1 MRPIEPAT
9 RLFHRMVDPPVRTNG
24 LRRSDS
30 IDFCVRDI
38 LTVGFEGD
46 GAFTR
51 LATRLGWR
59 DSLPMKPGWLLAAAK
74 TTGELAYRE
83 WAEGV
88 APTQACWWAWVAA
101 SSDWAEVCTA
111 VATHGVTPTALCAMR
126 LELLE
131 ACRISLS
138 DAPQARVVSSWMSA
152 HLGWPCVTPG
162 VAAVMDGGACPD
174 CTRAL
179 MCIDPRSRFS
189 AGHPIG
195 PVQHLLRKA
204 FPRRCQIREL
214 LRFVSAYWCKYTEV
228 EWFLRCAVF
237 CCLGGFY
244 VHHKPSTA
252 PPLEAR
258 QALYDVCF
266 RNGPMSLAA
275 WMCAPEG
282 GNALHGMQC
291 TLLLVL
297 QDAVVATVFAT
308 PSQARVYH
316 GFVDWAAFLSHVTS
330 ATTDAQRVFASTR
343 ILHAPAKQGD
353 KRQIGQQPTT
363 ASPIFVPLNNE
374 DCLVTWLRTNVVRGQ
389 ADWDA
394 AIRASGALLSATDVT
409 PNPCKTGW
417 GRNSC
422 LYDFVCRMRRAGGE
436 ACVEVE
442 QWARRGFGT
451 HSERHAALTALG
463 TSHPR
468 ALAILAVL
476 VEVMRARGIVT
487 LSPLPQLTHEKQ
499 LVAVRKRYSSC
510 QVLPAHA
517 GALVVCLFCATVKN
531 PVVQNH
537 VGGPQNAQDT
547 NLRCQL
553 SSGIGAGGVV
563 YDDETCRIYC
573 NAHARVGTGRRQ
585 TGTPCL
591 LRTRLCALTPLWVG
605 SVVGQVAA
613 VDRTMFTLCCTCAC
627 PMKLSTPQRGGSFL
641 LCEACAPPMVVACV
655 SCGKLPG
662 SGRPRTPANWSTE
675 QRLVYGGTHTGPGNI
690 KLGPLCGPCGRS
702 VASKRRR
709 CFDATHIICV

>member
-1 MRPIEPAT
+1 M
-9 RLFHRMVDPPVRTNG
+9 
-24 LRRSDS
+24 
-30 IDFCVRDI
+30 
-38 LTVGFEGD
+38 
-46 GAFTR
+46 
-51 LATRLGWR
+51 
-59 DSLPMKPGWLLAAAK
+59 PMKPGWLLAAAK

-297 QDAVVATVFAT
+297 QDAVVATVFLPRHKHAFTTALWIGPPSSHMSHPQPPT
-308 PSQARVYH
+308 PSACSQAH
-316 GFVDWAAFLSHVTS
+316 AF
-330 ATTDAQRVFASTR
+330 
-343 ILHAPAKQGD
+343 
-353 KRQIGQQPTT
+353 
-363 ASPIFVPLNNE
+363 
-374 DCLVTWLRTNVVRGQ
+374 C
-389 ADWDA
+389 
-394 AIRASGALLSATDVT
+394 
-409 PNPCKTGW
+409 
-417 GRNSC
+417 
-422 LYDFVCRMRRAGGE
+422 M
-436 ACVEVE
+436 
-442 QWARRGFGT
+442 
-451 HSERHAALTALG
+451 
-463 TSHPR
+463 
-468 ALAILAVL
+468 
-476 VEVMRARGIVT
+476 
-487 LSPLPQLTHEKQ
+487 PLPSR
-499 LVAVRKRYSSC
+499 AIS
-510 QVLPAHA
+510 A
-517 GALVVCLFCATVKN
+517 
-531 PVVQNH
+531 
-537 VGGPQNAQDT
+537 
-547 NLRCQL
+547 
-553 SSGIGAGGVV
+553 
-563 YDDETCRIYC
+563 
-573 NAHARVGTGRRQ
+573 
-585 TGTPCL
+585 
-591 LRTRLCALTPLWVG
+591 
-605 SVVGQVAA
+605 
-613 VDRTMFTLCCTCAC
+613 
-627 PMKLSTPQRGGSFL
+627 KLGNNRPQRL
-641 LCEACAPPMVVACV
+641 LY
-655 SCGKLPG
+655 SC
-662 SGRPRTPANWSTE
+662 R
-675 QRLVYGGTHTGPGNI
+675 
-690 KLGPLCGPCGRS
+690 
-702 VASKRRR
+702 
-709 CFDATHIICV
+709 